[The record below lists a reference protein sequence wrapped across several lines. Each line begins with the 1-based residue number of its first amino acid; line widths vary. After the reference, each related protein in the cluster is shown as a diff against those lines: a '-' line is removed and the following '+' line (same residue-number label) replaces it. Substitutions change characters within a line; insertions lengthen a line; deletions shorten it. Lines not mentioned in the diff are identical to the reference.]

1 MRIVAGSLH
10 GRRIAV
16 PPGDL
21 VRPTSG
27 RLREA
32 LFNILA
38 HGAVGGEPIAGAV
51 VLDAFAGTGAL
62 GLEALSRGAA
72 SVSFFEQNAR
82 VRAVLAANIAAC
94 GATGLAR
101 IVGVDATHP
110 PAALGPGASL
120 VFLDPPYGEGLAVR
134 AFAALKAAGWI
145 AKGAL
150 IVVETARRGPKP
162 PLDALGELLS
172 ERVMGAAR
180 VSFWRA

>member
-10 GRRIAV
+10 GRRIAA

-21 VRPTSG
+21 IRPTSG
-27 RLREA
+27 RLRES

-38 HGAVGGEPIAGAV
+38 HAPWGEPIAGAL

-82 VRAVLAANIAAC
+82 VRAILAANIAAC
-94 GATGLAR
+94 GAAGLAR
-101 IVGVDATHP
+101 IVGTDATHP

-145 AKGAL
+145 ATGAL

-162 PLDALGELLS
+162 SLDALGELLS

-180 VSFWRA
+180 ASFWRA

>member
-10 GRRIAV
+10 GRWIAA

-21 VRPTSG
+21 IRPTSG

-38 HGAVGGEPIAGAV
+38 HAPWAEPVVGAR

-82 VRAVLAANIAAC
+82 VRAVLTANIAAC
-94 GATGLAR
+94 GAAGLAR
-101 IVGVDATHP
+101 IVGTDATRP

-120 VFLDPPYGEGLAVR
+120 VFLDPPYGEGLGLR
-134 AFAALKAAGWI
+134 AFTALTSAGWI
-145 AKGAL
+145 AEGAL
-150 IVVETARRGPKP
+150 IVVETARRGPP
-162 PLDALGELLS
+162 PSLEALGELLS